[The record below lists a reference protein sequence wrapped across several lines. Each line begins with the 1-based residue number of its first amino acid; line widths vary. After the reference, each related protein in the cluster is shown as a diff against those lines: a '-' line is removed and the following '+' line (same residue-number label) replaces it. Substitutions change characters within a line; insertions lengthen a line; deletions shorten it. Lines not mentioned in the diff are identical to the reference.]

1 MPPESNRVPVPTLLG
16 QAVRARLVDV
26 EPDLVRFLPAKER
39 AEIEQLQVPVVNVPD
54 RSLEPD
60 DFLRER
66 DAFAAIVSQ
75 GMLLHYLQI
84 GNQPALRLLGPGEVV
99 AVSSGPQSTLYA
111 SCVWRAAEGSKLA
124 LLGSDVLLAM
134 RRAPRLAMGLQ
145 VRAAEQTGRLATQM
159 TICQLPRVED
169 RLLGVLWLL
178 AESWGRVT
186 PTGTILPLTLTHEIL
201 GALVGA
207 RRPTVTLALGELAE
221 RGAVIHQDRGWLLL
235 ERPPAPKVVG
245 PSFDKPRLLDE
256 PSDDWTSETSWARH
270 STLDVEPLSETV
282 KDLAAQYARNLVQV
296 QERLRHSA
304 DVRETATQ
312 VRQRIRRRRALT
324 RLRPPSS

>member
-1 MPPESNRVPVPTLLG
+1 MSFGSTRVPLATLPG
-16 QAVRARLVDV
+16 HGVRVRLVDV

-39 AEIEQLQVPVVNVPD
+39 AEIEQLHVPVVPVPE
-54 RSLEPD
+54 RTLKPD
-60 DFLRER
+60 EFLRER
-66 DAFAAIVSQ
+66 DAFAATVSQ
-75 GMLLHYLQI
+75 GMLLHYVQI

-99 AVSSGPQSTLYA
+99 TVRSGPQSTLHA

-124 LLGSDVLLAM
+124 LLGSEVLLAM

-145 VRAAEQTGRLATQM
+145 VRAAEQTDRLATQM

-221 RGAVIHQDRGWLLL
+221 RRAVIHQNRGWLLL
-235 ERPPAPKVVG
+235 ERPPAPNLAG
-245 PSFDKPRLLDE
+245 PRAERPRLLDE
-256 PSDDWTSETSWARH
+256 PRDDGRARPRRRGSGPWTSSR
-270 STLDVEPLSETV
+270 
-282 KDLAAQYARNLVQV
+282 
-296 QERLRHSA
+296 
-304 DVRETATQ
+304 
-312 VRQRIRRRRALT
+312 
-324 RLRPPSS
+324 